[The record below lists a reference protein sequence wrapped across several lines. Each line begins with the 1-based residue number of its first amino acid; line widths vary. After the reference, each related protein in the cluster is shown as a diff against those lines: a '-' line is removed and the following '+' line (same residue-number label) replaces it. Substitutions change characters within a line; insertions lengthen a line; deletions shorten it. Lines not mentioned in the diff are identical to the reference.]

1 MNFYKFLKNEEAD
14 FKKRYLKDI
23 WKYSHEEIE
32 KYHDFIQLIFPT
44 NKQSMSVFHKYYLN
58 DVKQIEQIKNDKDI
72 RENILYSTNWFIN
85 FLENKNHWKSGYNH
99 NQLRITRI
107 IECLRLLVS
116 DEEAHAF
123 YTKIASL
130 IDDRNKINKMTYKY
144 WEDALRTS

>member
-14 FKKRYLKDI
+14 FKGRYLKDI
-23 WKYSHEEIE
+23 WKYNHEEIE

-44 NKQSMSVFHKYYLN
+44 NKQSMSAFHQYYLK
-58 DVKQIEQIKNDKDI
+58 DIKEIEDIKKDKEI
-72 RENILYSTNWFIN
+72 RENILYSTNLFLT
-85 FLENKNHWKSGYNH
+85 FLENNNHWKSGYNH

-116 DEEAHAF
+116 DEDAHHF
-123 YTKIASL
+123 YTKVISL

-144 WEDALRTS
+144 WKDALSL